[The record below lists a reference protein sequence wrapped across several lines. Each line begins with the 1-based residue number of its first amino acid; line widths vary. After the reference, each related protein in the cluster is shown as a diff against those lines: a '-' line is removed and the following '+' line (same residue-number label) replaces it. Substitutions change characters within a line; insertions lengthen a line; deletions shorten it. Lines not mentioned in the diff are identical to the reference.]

1 MARYWP
7 KEQAKALEVARE
19 IEQEYY
25 RVKMLWELAVYF
37 PELKEEA
44 IEIARS
50 IKEEGTR
57 RRVLSDLL
65 PQMPQQLIS
74 KVLDIAFSLPESQ
87 RFEPSRLLIA
97 TFPYLLPEL
106 IVRVLEKICSMKD
119 SYEKVNLLEELA
131 PHLPSELIEPALNIA
146 RKIDDEWTQARA
158 LSG

>member
-1 MARYWP
+1 M
-7 KEQAKALEVARE
+7 EVARE

-87 RFEPSRLLIA
+87 RFEHISISITRTNSSCPGKNL
-97 TFPYLLPEL
+97 F
-106 IVRVLEKICSMKD
+106 
-119 SYEKVNLLEELA
+119 YE
-131 PHLPSELIEPALNIA
+131 
-146 RKIDDEWTQARA
+146 R
-158 LSG
+158 